1 MALDAENPLVICSTG
16 KGAMHP
22 DKCLKCALDQENDCG
37 YDYAL
42 LRVLFTDPPRTGIHV
57 TDLTGCLRR
66 SYLDKAE
73 PSPEYV
79 HEMLIRSLGTMTH
92 GHFEGSDE
100 YLDSEI
106 PVEADG
112 IVGRADIVYKDGR
125 IVDFKT
131 TRWLMPDKLPYSSHG
146 LQVNIYAYLLRKMG
160 REINSLQ
167 IQYID
172 LSGPAKCRIHKMPVR
187 YNALGQLTCPVCDN
201 SPKGAHLGAVLFD
214 IPFLPEDE
222 IARTVNERRDALN
235 KALKSKEQPKAEPS
249 FLCNYCA
256 HVEKCAEGLAQA
268 N

>member
-16 KGAMHP
+16 KGKMHP
-22 DKCLKCALDQENDCG
+22 NECLACALRQENDCG

-42 LRVLFTDPPRTGIHV
+42 LRVLFADPPRTGIHV
-57 TDLTGCLRR
+57 TDLTGCIRK
-66 SYLDKAE
+66 SYLDKVN

-146 LQVNIYAYLLRKMG
+146 LQVNIYAHLLRKMG
-160 REINSLQ
+160 REVNRLQ

-172 LSGPAKCRIHKMPVR
+172 LSGPTKCRVHKLPVR
-187 YNALGQLTCPVCDN
+187 FNALGQLTCPVCDTA
-201 SPKGAHLGAVLFD
+201 PKGAHLGAVLFD
-214 IPFLPEDE
+214 IPLLPEEE
-222 IARTVNERRDALN
+222 IAQIVEERRNMLN
-235 KALKSKEQPKAEPS
+235 DALKSKEMPRAEVS
-249 FLCNYCA
+249 FLCNYCS
-256 HVEKCAEGLAQA
+256 HVDKCSEGQKQVS
-268 N
+268 